1 MSQRPGRDDA
11 RAVALDV
18 LVRCERQGAYANLA
32 LPAALERSNLDE
44 RDRAFA
50 TQLVYGTLRM
60 ARACDFLVDRFLV
73 RDIEPEV
80 RAVLRLGA
88 FQLAFLG
95 VAPHA
100 AVSATVEVAPKRV
113 RGLVNAV
120 LRRVSDHPIDP
131 DALPVDGG
139 WPDLATRLS
148 YPDWIVERLIE
159 DLGPADA
166 EAALEAMN
174 EPARVHERADGY
186 VQDPAS
192 QRVVALVDADEG
204 EWILDLC
211 AAPGG
216 KATGLAASGAHVV
229 AVDLHPQRVG
239 LIAANAARTG
249 TSPRVHPVAADGTR
263 PAWRAGSF
271 DRVLVDAPCSGIGS
285 LRRRPDARWRIDAA
299 GVDRLVAL
307 QRDLV
312 TAAAHAVRPG
322 GTLVVSVCTLLD
334 AETVELDRWIASVHP
349 ELEALPAP
357 EAPWRAAGRGARLLP
372 QDDGTDGMAVFR
384 YRRVEPR

>member
-1 MSQRPGRDDA
+1 MTERPGRDDA

-18 LVRCERQGAYANLA
+18 LVRCERHGAYANLA
-32 LPAALERSNLDE
+32 LPAALERSNLDV

-100 AVSATVEVAPKRV
+100 AVSETVEVAPKRA

-120 LRRVSDHPIDP
+120 LRRVADHPVDP
-131 DALPVDGG
+131 AALPADGG

-148 YPDWIVERLIE
+148 YPDWLVERLVA

-174 EPARVHERADGY
+174 EPAQVHERSDGY

-192 QRVVALVDADEG
+192 QRVAALVDADEG

-239 LIAANAARTG
+239 LITANAARTA
-249 TSPRVHPVAADGTR
+249 TTEWVHPVVADGTR
-263 PAWRAGSF
+263 PAWPEGSF
-271 DRVLVDAPCSGIGS
+271 DRVLVDAPCSGTGS
-285 LRRRPDARWRIDAA
+285 LRRRPDARWRMDVA

-307 QRDLV
+307 QRELV
-312 TAAAHAVRPG
+312 TTAASSVRPG
-322 GTLVVSVCTLLD
+322 GTVVVSVCTLLD
-334 AETVELDRWIASVHP
+334 AETIELDRWIATAHP
-349 ELEALPAP
+349 ELEALPPP
-357 EAPWRAAGRGARLLP
+357 EVPWRAAGRGARLLP